1 MKCARTTWMCVA
13 MSGLLLL
20 PMAEGHAQFLPA
32 PRFELELPTAASTPR
47 LGPGVYPPASTPL
60 RMAPVPSRLLVVTDS
75 VRRRP
80 SYARHAL
87 WGAGIGAAVG
97 LAAGMYSY
105 HENNSGCHDCWTP
118 DEAIPV
124 AGAIVGATVGF
135 LLGSIVYLGA
145 RTATASEH

>member
-1 MKCARTTWMCVA
+1 MKYARTTWMWVA
-13 MSGLLLL
+13 MSGILLL
-20 PMAEGHAQFLPA
+20 PVAETHAQFLPV
-32 PRFELELPTAASTPR
+32 PRFERELPTAASSPR
-47 LGPGVYPPASTPL
+47 FGPGVYAPASTRL
-60 RMAPVPSRLLVVTDS
+60 RMAQVPPQLLVVTDS

-124 AGAIVGATVGF
+124 AGAVVGATVGF

-145 RTATASEH
+145 RTAAANQY